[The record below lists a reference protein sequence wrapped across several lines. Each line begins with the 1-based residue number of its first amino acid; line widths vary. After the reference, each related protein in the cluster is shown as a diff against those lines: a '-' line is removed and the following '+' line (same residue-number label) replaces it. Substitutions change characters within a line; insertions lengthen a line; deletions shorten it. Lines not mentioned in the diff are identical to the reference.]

1 MAKFVIFKKPIFP
14 SLTSGLLLSISPSFA
29 GEGLRNLPASA
40 QSQGNVGGNIS
51 LSHDPSVVRLNPA
64 SMLDIDTSEVQFTT
78 TGLYGRTDY
87 KSPGGTRQ
95 SIDREWIPMGTFH
108 AVIRPEGYSK
118 WAFGIGLNTPFGLAS
133 TWPREGS
140 FQFTAPY
147 DEELL
152 YVTLN
157 PAVAYQLSDSVSIG
171 AGLDIAYSKV
181 NFQQDF
187 PWALATMVPGTPG
200 GGAEFDGDGWGLGG
214 YFGIN
219 VQLAPKHRFSLVGRL
234 PVEVEY
240 SGDYTVENIP
250 GPLEGTFSPKSDFNT
265 DITFPGSI
273 AFAYRYDVNERVRL
287 GFQYEWIQS
296 STHDDI
302 PISVGVNQALY
313 VGNES
318 LILDWQDSFSVGLG
332 IEWDATD
339 RLTLRAGYLFSE
351 SPVKENTFT
360 PAISSS
366 DRNMFSVGGTYHL
379 NDRSSVSLSYIQ
391 GFFDDA
397 EIEKNRQAAFLG
409 DYKINWQAISA
420 SMIYRW

>member
-1 MAKFVIFKKPIFP
+1 M
-14 SLTSGLLLSISPSFA
+14 
-29 GEGLRNLPASA
+29 
-40 QSQGNVGGNIS
+40 
-51 LSHDPSVVRLNPA
+51 
-64 SMLDIDTSEVQFTT
+64 
-78 TGLYGRTDY
+78 
-87 KSPGGTRQ
+87 
-95 SIDREWIPMGTFH
+95 
-108 AVIRPEGYSK
+108 
-118 WAFGIGLNTPFGLAS
+118 
-133 TWPREGS
+133 
-140 FQFTAPY
+140 
-147 DEELL
+147 
-152 YVTLN
+152 
-157 PAVAYQLSDSVSIG
+157 
-171 AGLDIAYSKV
+171 
-181 NFQQDF
+181 
-187 PWALATMVPGTPG
+187 
-200 GGAEFDGDGWGLGG
+200 
-214 YFGIN
+214 
-219 VQLAPKHRFSLVGRL
+219 
-234 PVEVEY
+234 
-240 SGDYTVENIP
+240 
-250 GPLEGTFSPKSDFNT
+250 
-265 DITFPGSI
+265 
-273 AFAYRYDVNERVRL
+273 RL

-366 DRNMFSVGGTYHL
+366 DRNMFSVGGTYHI

-397 EIEKNRQAAFLG
+397 EIEKNREAAFLG